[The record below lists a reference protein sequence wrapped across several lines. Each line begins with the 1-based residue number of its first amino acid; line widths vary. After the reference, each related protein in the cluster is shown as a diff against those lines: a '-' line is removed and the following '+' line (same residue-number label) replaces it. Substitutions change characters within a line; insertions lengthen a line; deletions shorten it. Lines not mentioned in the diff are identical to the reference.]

1 MIYSNKVV
9 IHLLDGEIIKG
20 TAQSPSLSDEIITVH
35 TIDNEFKKIKA
46 DKVKAVYFV
55 KDWEG
60 NPDYREKTS
69 VPREKE
75 NYGNIIR
82 LEFKDGEILE
92 ARIQYLPH
100 TKGFYI
106 TPPDIN
112 SNNKRIYVRRS
123 ALKEIK
129 IKP

>member
-1 MIYSNKVV
+1 MIYPNKVV
-9 IHLLDGEIIKG
+9 IHLLDGNTIKG

-35 TIDNEFKKIKA
+35 TVDNEFKKIKA

-60 NPDYREKTS
+60 NPEYSEKTT
-69 VPREKE
+69 VPSEKE
-75 NYGNIIR
+75 TYSNVIQ
-82 LEFKDGEILE
+82 LEFKDGEIIE
-92 ARIQYLPH
+92 ARIQYLPP

-106 TPPDIN
+106 IPPDAN

-129 IKP
+129 IIP